1 MTNAWPIVAGDVSG
15 KGVPAALFMAMTTTL
30 FKAHAMAG
38 GLTGKI
44 MERINREL
52 ARDNAAEMFVT
63 IFAGILDLATGA
75 VEYSDGGHEAPFI
88 VRAGGAVDRLDTH
101 QGMAL
106 GVFDDVAYQNRHFRL
121 GEGAARVLFTDGVSE
136 SSDEGRVGKGC
147 VST

>member
-1 MTNAWPIVAGDVSG
+1 
-15 KGVPAALFMAMTTTL
+15 MAMTTTL

-38 GLTGKI
+38 GSTGKI

-88 VRAGGAVDRLDTH
+88 VRAGGAVDRLDKH

-106 GVFDDVAYQNRHFRL
+106 GVR
-121 GEGAARVLFTDGVSE
+121 SE
-136 SSDEGRVGKGC
+136 EHTSGLQSLMRISYADFCLK
-147 VST
+147 

>member
-1 MTNAWPIVAGDVSG
+1 MNPCPPRTTRPDPLLPYTALFRSGRTDCDVFGLLEPAKHVGGDLYDYFLIDDHRLFFVVGDVSG

-38 GLTGKI
+38 GSTGKI

-75 VEYSDGGHEAPFI
+75 DRKSTRLIYSH
-88 VRAGGAVDRLDTH
+88 
-101 QGMAL
+101 
-106 GVFDDVAYQNRHFRL
+106 
-121 GEGAARVLFTDGVSE
+121 
-136 SSDEGRVGKGC
+136 
-147 VST
+147 

>member
-1 MTNAWPIVAGDVSG
+1 
-15 KGVPAALFMAMTTTL
+15 MTTTL

-38 GLTGKI
+38 GSAGKI

-88 VRAGGAVDRLDTH
+88 VRAGGAVDRLDRSEEHTSEL
-101 QGMAL
+101 QSLMSISYA
-106 GVFDDVAYQNRHFRL
+106 VFCLKKKN
-121 GEGAARVLFTDGVSE
+121 
-136 SSDEGRVGKGC
+136 
-147 VST
+147 

>member
-30 FKAHAMAG
+30 FKSHAMAG
-38 GLTGKI
+38 GSTGKI

-63 IFAGILDLATGA
+63 IFAGILDLAMGA

-88 VRAGGAVDRLDTH
+88 VRAGGAARKGVVEGKSVSVRVE
-101 QGMAL
+101 L
-106 GVFDDVAYQNRHFRL
+106 G
-121 GEGAARVLFTDGVSE
+121 
-136 SSDEGRVGKGC
+136 GRRI
-147 VST
+147 